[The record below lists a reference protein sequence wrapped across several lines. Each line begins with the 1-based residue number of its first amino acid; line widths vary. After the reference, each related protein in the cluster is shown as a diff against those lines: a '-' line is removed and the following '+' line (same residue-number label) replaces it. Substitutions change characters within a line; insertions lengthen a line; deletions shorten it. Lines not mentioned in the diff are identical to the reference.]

1 MLKKK
6 ERGEGWWWWWL
17 GGVGGAGGGVWLSG
31 TRCRAVGKRR
41 GRSTDCDLL
50 SLFPWLMAK

>member
-6 ERGEGWWWWWL
+6 ERGEGWWWL

>member
-6 ERGEGWWWWWL
+6 EKG
-17 GGVGGAGGGVWLSG
+17 GGVVVVGFGGVRQEAGGVWLSG

-50 SLFPWLMAK
+50 SLFPG